1 VSRPLLPGAVVAVV
15 LAVLV
20 AVPVTMALT
29 ATHLA
34 GAPVLLVVSTLTAAA
49 AVAGLAAQ
57 PWLARR
63 RRLHAAVGGAVV
75 ALVAVHLGALVVLE
89 PDDALFAMSPEG
101 PTRARAALLATL
113 ALVVVALLGVLRRR
127 IRWRRATYRLL
138 HAGLG
143 ALAGTLGVA
152 HATLTDG
159 AFDGVGTVVLLTL
172 GTVGLIGG
180 LRGMITRTSGFRE
193 PAVPTGDPG
202 PKQAREGVR
211 TPTTRG

>member
-1 VSRPLLPGAVVAVV
+1 MSRPRLAGAAVAAV
-15 LAVLV
+15 LAVAV

-29 ATHLA
+29 ATHLD
-34 GAPVLLVVSTLTAAA
+34 GAPVLLVVSTVTAAA
-49 AVAGLAAQ
+49 GVAGLAAQ

-63 RRLHAAVGGAVV
+63 PRLHAAIGGTVV

-113 ALVVVALLGVLRRR
+113 ALVAVAVLGLLRRR
-127 IRWRRATYRLL
+127 LRWRRATFRFL

-143 ALAGTLGVA
+143 VLAVGLGVA

-159 AFDGVGTVVLLTL
+159 AFDGPGTVVLLTL
-172 GTVGLIGG
+172 GAAGLLGG
-180 LRGMITRTSGFRE
+180 LRGMLTRTPGFRE
-193 PAVPTGDPG
+193 PAVPRGDPHANR
-202 PKQAREGVR
+202 AREGIG

>member
-1 VSRPLLPGAVVAVV
+1 MSRPRLAGAVVAVV
-15 LAVLV
+15 LAVVV

-63 RRLHAAVGGAVV
+63 PRLHAIIGGTVV
-75 ALVAVHLGALVVLE
+75 ALVAVHVGALVVLE

-113 ALVVVALLGVLRRR
+113 ALVAVAVLGLVRRR
-127 IRWRRATYRLL
+127 LRWRRATFRFL

-143 ALAGTLGVA
+143 VLAVGLGVA

-172 GTVGLIGG
+172 GAVGLLGG
-180 LRGMITRTSGFRE
+180 LRGTITRSTGFPE
-193 PAVPTGDPG
+193 PGVPRGDPH
-202 PKQAREGVR
+202 PNRAREGIG

>member
-1 VSRPLLPGAVVAVV
+1 MSRPRAAGAVVAVV
-15 LAVLV
+15 LAVAV

-34 GAPVLLVVSTLTAAA
+34 GAPVLLVVSTLTATA

-63 RRLHAAVGGAVV
+63 PRLHATIGGTVV
-75 ALVAVHLGALVVLE
+75 ALVAVHVGALVVLE

-113 ALVVVALLGVLRRR
+113 ALLVVAVLGLLRRR
-127 IRWRRATYRLL
+127 LPWRRATFRFL
-138 HAGLG
+138 HAGFG
-143 ALAGTLGVA
+143 ALAGVLGVA

-172 GTVGLIGG
+172 GVVGLVGG
-180 LRGMITRTSGFRE
+180 LRGTITRTPGFRE
-193 PAVPTGDPG
+193 PEVPRGDRHPNR
-202 PKQAREGVR
+202 AREGVR
-211 TPTTRG
+211 TPTARG